1 MKPIVCSIRNLARV
15 VALALS
21 GMILAAPASAQ
32 NDATTDS
39 LDEIVVIS
47 SKIKGSVDI
56 MDEPTSVTAITGQ
69 AIEQSGIKDVVDLQ
83 QNVPGLIVARS
94 QTQTTSNF
102 SIRGIGSTSNNFG
115 VESSVG
121 LYVDGVYRSR
131 QSSMINELVDVASVE
146 VWRGP
151 QGTLFGKNTAAGAIQ
166 VITVAPSPDAL
177 DAFLEVTAGDR
188 NLQRIAGAANIPLSD
203 NLAFRGT
210 IFSSQRDGFVDNY
223 SYDLTGPI
231 PTVAVQD
238 DVFNDRDR
246 LGVRL
251 QLGYDN
257 GSDFS
262 MRIIG
267 DYSEVD
273 EVCCIGTSRVDG
285 LLAHDI
291 LEQTGVG
298 VPGPDFLRMSLGSI
312 VFTDYP
318 YGDVLPTA
326 PVLGVDVPTPPN
338 VITGVS
344 WDDYITSVNSTPVSR
359 NEDSGLSLEFNK
371 EYEHSTLTSVT
382 AFRAFD
388 TYDFIDVD
396 FTDTD
401 FGTRVNDASQE
412 SISQELRL
420 AGTFG
425 DSSNWVVGGYY
436 FSQEIRSN
444 TRTVAGSQLQDF
456 VDLGQAALGDPTL
469 SDITNAVTAIS
480 IGTNGLIPVGAQGF
494 PQGTFADD
502 DVLQEHDGWAVFGQ
516 VDWSLSDSLM
526 LSLGARYTD
535 ETKDIDAV
543 YTQTNPGTA
552 VPDLTAIGTS
562 IFLFEQWVAGGQV
575 GPPPDLTPLLAVA
588 EPNEGWAAWTLAPFS
603 PRPNVRETLSDDQV
617 TGTAKMTWYPNED
630 TMAYLSYSTGFKSGG
645 TNTDRIW
652 FFLPQL
658 FDAEKST
665 SIEAGFKGN
674 LSDNLTLTAALYMTD
689 FEDFQANT
697 FTGTGFYLQNAGDLD
712 VSGVELEW
720 QWTPTDNLLIS
731 GYYAH
736 NQGEYKSFLQGVC
749 WDATPFH
756 TGVDDPGRQPPPPGA
771 DPNEQP
777 CDRSGGDLPYNPEDR
792 YNVSLTQNFPMG
804 TNNMFF
810 RAEYTWTSE
819 QFTDGDSDP
828 LTRQDSFGILNLR
841 LGVDIDD
848 WNSTITL
855 WGRNVLDERYYT
867 GSFDPPLLDF
877 GRMNS
882 YPSEPATWGV
892 TFRKNWD

>member
-1 MKPIVCSIRNLARV
+1 MKPIRTSILNLARV
-15 VALALS
+15 VALPLAGLALA
-21 GMILAAPASAQ
+21 LPASAQ
-32 NDATTDS
+32 NKANEP
-39 LDEIVVIS
+39 LEEIVVIS

-56 MDEPTSVTAITGQ
+56 MDEPTSVTAITG
-69 AIEQSGIKDVVDLQ
+69 ADIEQSGIKDVVDLQ
-83 QNVPGLIVARS
+83 QSVPGLIVGRS

-102 SIRGIGSTSNNFG
+102 AIRGIGSTSNNFG

-166 VITVAPSPDAL
+166 ASTDAVEG
-177 DAFLEVTAGDR
+177 FLELTAGDR
-188 NLQRIAGAANIPLSD
+188 NLQRIAGAINVPLSD
-203 NLAFRGT
+203 KLAFRGT
-210 IFSSQRDGFVDNY
+210 VFSSQRDGFVDNY
-223 SYDLTGPI
+223 VYDLMSPV
-231 PTVAVQD
+231 PSVVVQD
-238 DVFNDRDR
+238 DAFNDRDR
-246 LGVRL
+246 YGLRM

-257 GSDFS
+257 GSDFT

-267 DYSEVD
+267 DYSKVD

-291 LEQTGVG
+291 LEATGVG
-298 VPGPDFLRMSLGSI
+298 VPGPDFLRMALGTI

-326 PVLGVDVPTPPN
+326 AVLGYDVPTPPN

-344 WDDYITSVNSTPVSR
+344 WDDYITSVNYAPLSQ
-359 NEDSGLSLEFNK
+359 NEDRGLSLEFNK
-371 EYEHSTLTSVT
+371 DFENARLTSVT
-382 AFRAFD
+382 AWRSFD
-388 TYDFIDVD
+388 TNDFIDVD

-401 FGTRVNDASQE
+401 FGIRTNDASQE

-420 AGTFG
+420 SGSFG
-425 DSSNWVVGGYY
+425 DSSNWVVGAYY
-436 FSQEIRSN
+436 FAQEIRSN
-444 TRTVAGSQLQDF
+444 TRTEAGSQLQAF
-456 VDLGQAALGDPTL
+456 VDLGQEALGEPTL

-480 IGTNGLIPVGAQGF
+480 QGLALAGIPFPEGAEGF
-494 PQGTFADD
+494 PEGTFADD
-502 DVLQEHDGWAVFGQ
+502 DVKQEHDGYAVFGQ
-516 VDWSLSDSLM
+516 VDWSFTDAWM

-552 VPDLTAIGTS
+552 PPDLTAIGTS
-562 IFLFEQWVAGGQV
+562 IFLFQQWVAGGQV

-588 EPNEGWAAWTLAPFS
+588 EPNVGWAAWTLAPFS
-603 PRPNVRETLSDDQV
+603 PRPNVQETLKDDQV
-617 TGTAKMTWYPNED
+617 TGTAKLTWYPNED
-630 TMAYLSYSTGFKSGG
+630 TMAYVSYSTGFKSGG

-652 FFLPQL
+652 FYLPQL
-658 FDAEKST
+658 FNAEKSK
-665 SIEAGFKGN
+665 SMELGFKGN
-674 LSDNLTLTAALYMTD
+674 LGDNLTLAAAIYKTD

-697 FTGTGFYLQNAGDLD
+697 FTGTGFYLQNAGDLEIK
-712 VSGVELEW
+712 GIELEW
-720 QWTPTDNLLIS
+720 NWTPTDNLSIG

-736 NQGEYKSFLQGVC
+736 NQGQYNTFRQGTC

-756 TGVDDPGRQPPPPGA
+756 TGQDDPGRSPPPPGA

-777 CDRSGGDLPYNPEDR
+777 CDRSGTDLPYNPEDR
-792 YNVSLTQNFPMG
+792 YNVTVTQNFPMG
-804 TNNMFF
+804 MNNMFI
-810 RAEYTWTSE
+810 RAEYTWLSE
-819 QFTDGDSDP
+819 QYTDGDSDP
-828 LTRQDSFGILNLR
+828 LTLQDGFGILNLR

-855 WGRNVLDERYYT
+855 WGRNVLDERYYG

-882 YPSEPATWGV
+882 YPSEPATWGI